1 MREREG
7 HANYVTKE
15 GHKMCKLHLAVR
27 WTMYMNQTF
36 SPTASLIAFVP
47 FADDAF
53 LGDLVILIYMDDL
66 FHSIVFWSTR
76 DNLRY
81 RKE

>member
-1 MREREG
+1 
-7 HANYVTKE
+7 
-15 GHKMCKLHLAVR
+15 
-27 WTMYMNQTF
+27 MNQTF

-66 FHSIVFWSTR
+66 FHSIVF
-76 DNLRY
+76 
-81 RKE
+81 